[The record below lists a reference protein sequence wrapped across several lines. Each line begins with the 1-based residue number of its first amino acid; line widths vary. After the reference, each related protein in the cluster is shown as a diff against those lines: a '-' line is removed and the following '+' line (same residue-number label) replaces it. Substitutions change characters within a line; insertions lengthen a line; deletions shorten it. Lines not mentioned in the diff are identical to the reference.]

1 VTGSGALATITEQR
15 GTDAFANL
23 DAWWRAANYLSV
35 GQIYLRDN
43 PLLRRPLAEADIKP
57 RLLGHF
63 GTVPGLTL
71 LYAHLNR
78 VIAERGTEV
87 LFIAG
92 PGHGGPAMNAVSW
105 LEGTWSTTY
114 PDMPRSEDGMRSLFS
129 RFSAPGGIPS
139 HTSPHVPGSIQEGG
153 ELGYSLVH
161 AYGAALDDPDLVV
174 ACVIGDGE
182 AETAALSASWQSA
195 GFLDPRTDGAVLP
208 ILHLNGWKIDNPTVM
223 DRMPEHQLRDLMS
236 GHGHEPIIVDL
247 RDATDPVEIHGV
259 MAHAMDRAFDLIAQI
274 QRRARSAGGP
284 ETARAPR
291 WPMIVLRSRKG
302 WTGPDEVDGEPVE
315 GTWRSHQVPLEDVAS
330 SPDRLAQ
337 LERWLRSYRPDEL
350 FDERGVPTREVRE
363 LVPEPIEATM
373 SGSPRANGGLRRRV
387 LRMPKLAD
395 EALQSA
401 DREGGASAT
410 TVFGEWLGELVR
422 LNPRDFR
429 IFAADELRSNRLAQG
444 VLPATAKQW
453 NEQERGVD
461 KDLAAE
467 GRVMEILSE
476 HLCQGWLEGYVL
488 TGRHGLFT
496 SYEAFVH
503 VVDSMFNQYAKWL
516 EAAATYPWRAELA
529 SFTYLLSSHVWRQDH
544 NGFTH
549 QDPGFLDLAARK
561 SSDIVRLSLPPDA
574 NTLLVTM
581 ERAFTEPGRIN
592 VVVAGK
598 QPENQWFSLDAARRL
613 VADGVGILPRAGN
626 AQSGAGQ
633 NGGEPDVV
641 LACSGDVPTQE
652 ADAAR
657 ELLSELVPSARV
669 RVVTIIDLLRLRA
682 GEPQSLDDEAFTN
695 LFGDGVPIVF
705 AFHGYPNLIKEL
717 LFDRPLTAGV
727 SVRGY
732 QERGSTTTP
741 FDMLLQN
748 EIDRFTLAAD
758 VLERCRMGEGERAEA
773 LAALARRRE
782 HAADHLRRF
791 GVDDPALA

>member
-1 VTGSGALATITEQR
+1 MTASGVLTAITEQT
-15 GTDAFANL
+15 GKDALVSL
-23 DAWWRAANYLSV
+23 DAWWRAATYLSV

-43 PLLRRPLAEADIKP
+43 PLLRRPLEPEDIKP

-71 LYAHLNR
+71 VYGHLNR
-78 VIAERGTEV
+78 VIAERGIPM

-105 LEGTWSTTY
+105 LEGPWSATY
-114 PDMPRSEDGMRSLFS
+114 PDMPRSKDGMRELFS
-129 RFSAPGGIPS
+129 RFSAPVGIPS

-161 AYGAALDDPDLVV
+161 AYGAALDDPDVVV

-195 GFLDPRTDGAVLP
+195 AFLDPRTDGAVLP

-223 DRMPEHQLRDLMS
+223 DRMPEQQLRDLMS
-236 GHGHEPIIVDL
+236 GHGHDPIIVDL
-247 RDATDPVEIHGV
+247 RDATDPIEIHSV

-274 QRRARSAGGP
+274 QRRARGAEVP
-284 ETARAPR
+284 EAAQSPR

-302 WTGPDEVDGEPVE
+302 WTGPEEVDGEPVE

-330 SPDRLAQ
+330 SPERLAQ
-337 LERWLRSYRPDEL
+337 VERWLRSYRPDDL
-350 FDERGVPTREVRE
+350 FDERGVPTREVRD
-363 LVPEPIEATM
+363 LVPEPMEVTM
-373 SGSPRANGGLRRRV
+373 SGSSRANGGLRRRDLV
-387 LRMPKLAD
+387 IPELAG
-395 EALQSA
+395 ETVENI
-401 DREGGASAT
+401 DRASNESAT

-422 LNPRDFR
+422 ANPRDLR

-444 VLPATAKQW
+444 VLPATARQW
-453 NEQERGVD
+453 NQQQRSVD
-461 KDLAAE
+461 EDLATQ
-467 GRVMEILSE
+467 GRVMEVLSE

-581 ERAFTEPGRIN
+581 ERAFTESGRIN

-598 QPENQWFSLDAARRL
+598 QPEKQWFSLDAARRI
-613 VADGVGILPRAGN
+613 VADGAGILP
-626 AQSGAGQ
+626 GAGSVDDGTGQ
-633 NGGEPDVV
+633 HDQPDIV

-657 ELLSELVPSARV
+657 ALVRELAPFARI
-669 RVVTIIDLLRLRA
+669 RVVTIVDLLRLRA
-682 GEPQSLDDEAFTN
+682 GEPQSLDDDAFAT
-695 LFGDGVPIVF
+695 LFGVGVPLVF
-705 AFHGYPNLIKEL
+705 VFHGYPHLIKEL
-717 LFDRPLTAGV
+717 LFDRPLTADV
-727 SVRGY
+727 TVRGY
-732 QERGSTTTP
+732 HERGSTTTP

-758 VLERCRMGEGERAEA
+758 VLKRCRMGERERAEA
-773 LAALARRRE
+773 LAVLASRRE
-782 HAADHLRRF
+782 HAADHLHRF
-791 GVDDPALA
+791 GVDHPALA